1 MGMKAASLKILTAMA
16 LAAAVFSCSPAQ
28 KALRRSARLEE
39 SGLSYEATV
48 SAIQALESKKTS
60 VNAAAEVKRLGNREV
75 AIQVAEF
82 RKLNSAGETVGALDA
97 YVRAKDLEDRA
108 NRAGVL
114 LTGTAE
120 AASEFVSARAEH
132 VAKLRREGAA
142 SLVAQ
147 DFAGAERLLTQ
158 ALKYDPESEVLRG
171 EWREAVAT
179 PMYQEGIRRLQ
190 NRMWRGAHDEFSAM
204 ETKIGIPYR
213 DSRTLMD
220 SAVAAGRVTVGLR
233 DVIAPT
239 RQEMSLAVG
248 LRGEL
253 FSQVRALND
262 PFIEWVD
269 WSEQARFA
277 ATVQPDYIIE
287 LEMTDWTEVP
297 GTVTRYERQGYRRE
311 LYDVKQ
317 PDGSTKK
324 EERFIKVLYYDVDY
338 RVYVRGALNA
348 KLMQGSRILSQ
359 REVSEQMERIIAS
372 SEYSG
377 DAGNLYPGQWS
388 SIQEDKPGDRVNR
401 GSKSS
406 LDGRFRTRFD
416 PSVVPMMRDQVRSA
430 LAAKAARELRAA
442 IADPSFMP

>member
-120 AASEFVSARAEH
+120 AASEFASARAGH
-132 VAKLRREGAA
+132 VAKLRREGASA
-142 SLVAQ
+142 LAAQ
-147 DFAGAERLLTQ
+147 DYDGAERLLTQ
-158 ALKYDPESEVLRG
+158 ALKYDPENEVLRG
-171 EWREAVAT
+171 EWREAVAI

-190 NRMWRGAHDEFSAM
+190 NRMWRGAHDQFGAM
-204 ETKIGIPYR
+204 EAKIGTTYR
-213 DSRTLMD
+213 DSRALMD

-239 RQEMSLAVG
+239 RQEMNLAVG

-277 ATVQPDYIIE
+277 ATTQPDYIIE

-297 GTVTRYERQGYRRE
+297 GTMTRYERQGYRRE
-311 LYDVKQ
+311 TYDVKQ
-317 PDGSTKK
+317 PDGTTKK
-324 EERFIKVLYYDVDY
+324 EERFIKVIYYDVDY
-338 RVYVRGALNA
+338 RVFVRGALNA

-416 PSVVPMMRDQVRSA
+416 PSVIPTMRDQVRSA
-430 LAAKAARELRAA
+430 LAAKAARELRGA

>member
-1 MGMKAASLKILTAMA
+1 MGMNAASLKLLTALA
-16 LAAAVFSCSPAQ
+16 LAAAVFSCSHAK
-28 KALRRSARLEE
+28 KALRRSAKLEE
-39 SGLSYEATV
+39 SGLSYEATI
-48 SAIQALESKKTS
+48 SALEALEAKRTN

-75 AIQVAEF
+75 VLQVAEF

-120 AASEFVSARAEH
+120 AASEFASARAGH
-132 VAKLRREGAA
+132 VAKLRREGASA
-142 SLVAQ
+142 LATQ
-147 DFAGAERLLTQ
+147 DYDGAERLLTQ
-158 ALKYDPESEVLRG
+158 ALKYDPDNEVLRG
-171 EWREAVAT
+171 EWREAVAI

-190 NRMWRGAHDEFSAM
+190 NRMWRGAHDQLGAM
-204 ETKIGIPYR
+204 EAKIGTNYR
-213 DSRTLMD
+213 DSRALMD

-239 RQEMSLAVG
+239 RQEMNIAVG

-269 WSEQARFA
+269 WSEQTRFA
-277 ATVQPDYIIE
+277 ATTQPDYIIE

-297 GTVTRYERQGYRRE
+297 GTMTRYERQGYRRE
-311 LYDVKQ
+311 TYDVKQ

-338 RVYVRGALNA
+338 RVFVRGALNA
-348 KLMQGSRILSQ
+348 KLIQGSRILSQ

-377 DAGNLYPGQWS
+377 DASNLYPGQWS

-416 PSVVPMMRDQVRSA
+416 PTVVPTMRDQVRLA
-430 LAAKAARELRAA
+430 LAAKAARELRGT

>member
-1 MGMKAASLKILTAMA
+1 MNAASLKLLTALA

-39 SGLSYEATV
+39 SGLSYEATL
-48 SAIQALESKKTS
+48 SAIQALESKRSS
-60 VNAAAEVKRLGNREV
+60 VNAAAEVKRLGSREV
-75 AIQVAEF
+75 ARQVAEF

-97 YVRAKDLEDRA
+97 YVRARDLEDRA

-120 AASEFVSARAEH
+120 AASEYASARAGH
-132 VAKLRREGAA
+132 VAKLRRDGAS
-142 SLVAQ
+142 SLLAQ
-147 DFAGAERLLTQ
+147 DYAGAERLLAQ
-158 ALKYDPESEVLRG
+158 ALKYDPDNEVLRG

-190 NRMWRGAHDEFSAM
+190 NRMWRGAHDQFSAM
-204 ETKIGIPYR
+204 EGKIGIPYR
-213 DSRTLMD
+213 DSRSLMD

-233 DVIAPT
+233 DVLAPT
-239 RQEMSLAVG
+239 RQEMNLAVG

-277 ATVQPDYIIE
+277 ATTQPDYVME

-297 GTVTRYERQGYRRE
+297 GTMTRFERQGYRRE
-311 LYDVKQ
+311 TYDVKQ
-317 PDGSTKK
+317 ADGSTKK
-324 EERFIKVLYYDVDY
+324 EERFIKVIYYDIDY
-338 RVYVRGALNA
+338 RVFVRGALNA
-348 KLMQGSRILSQ
+348 KLMQGNRILSQ

-377 DAGNLYPGQWS
+377 DASNLFPGQWS

-416 PSVVPMMRDQVRSA
+416 PSVVPMMRDQVRLA
-430 LAAKAARELRAA
+430 LAAKAARELRGA

>member
-1 MGMKAASLKILTAMA
+1 MNAASLKLLTALA

-48 SAIQALESKKTS
+48 SAIQALESKRSS

-75 AIQVAEF
+75 ALQVAEF
-82 RKLNSAGETVGALDA
+82 RKLNSAGEIVGALDA

-120 AASEFVSARAEH
+120 AASEFASARAGH
-132 VAKLRREGAA
+132 VAKLRREGASA
-142 SLVAQ
+142 LAAQ
-147 DFAGAERLLTQ
+147 DYDGAERLLTQ
-158 ALKYDPESEVLRG
+158 ALKYDPDNEVLRG
-171 EWREAVAT
+171 EWREAIAI

-190 NRMWRGAHDEFSAM
+190 NRMWRGAHDQFGAM
-204 ETKIGIPYR
+204 EAKIGTTYR

-239 RQEMSLAVG
+239 RQEMNLAVG

-277 ATVQPDYIIE
+277 ATTQPDYILE

-297 GTVTRYERQGYRRE
+297 GSMTRYERQGYRRE
-311 LYDVKQ
+311 TYDVKQ
-317 PDGSTKK
+317 PDGTTKK
-324 EERFIKVLYYDVDY
+324 EERFIKVIYYDVDY
-338 RVYVRGALNA
+338 RVFVRGALNA
-348 KLMQGSRILSQ
+348 KLMQGNRILSQ

-377 DAGNLYPGQWS
+377 DASNLYPGQWS

-416 PSVVPMMRDQVRSA
+416 PTVVPTMRDQVRLA
-430 LAAKAARELRAA
+430 LAAKAARELRGT

>member
-1 MGMKAASLKILTAMA
+1 MNAASLKLLTALA

-39 SGLSYEATV
+39 SGLSYEATL
-48 SAIQALESKKTS
+48 SAIQALESKRSS

-75 AIQVAEF
+75 ALQVVEF

-97 YVRAKDLEDRA
+97 YVRARDLEDRA

-120 AASEFVSARAEH
+120 AASEYASARAGH
-132 VAKLRREGAA
+132 VAKLRRDGAS
-142 SLVAQ
+142 SLLAQ
-147 DFAGAERLLTQ
+147 DYAGAERLLAQ
-158 ALKYDPESEVLRG
+158 ALKYDPDNEVLRG

-190 NRMWRGAHDEFSAM
+190 NRMWRGAHDQFSAM
-204 ETKIGIPYR
+204 EGKIGIPYR
-213 DSRTLMD
+213 DSRSLMD

-233 DVIAPT
+233 DVLAPT
-239 RQEMSLAVG
+239 RQEMNLAVG

-277 ATVQPDYIIE
+277 ATTQPDYIME

-297 GTVTRYERQGYRRE
+297 GTMTRFERQGYRRE
-311 LYDVKQ
+311 TYDVKQ
-317 PDGSTKK
+317 ADGSTKK
-324 EERFIKVLYYDVDY
+324 EERFIKVIYYDIDY
-338 RVYVRGALNA
+338 RVFVRGALNA
-348 KLMQGSRILSQ
+348 KLMQGNRILSQ

-377 DAGNLYPGQWS
+377 DASNLFPGQWS

-430 LAAKAARELRAA
+430 LAAKAARELRGA

>member
-1 MGMKAASLKILTAMA
+1 MNAVSLKLLTALA

-48 SAIQALESKKTS
+48 SAIQALESKRSS

-75 AIQVAEF
+75 ALQVAEF

-120 AASEFVSARAEH
+120 AASEFASARAGH
-132 VAKLRREGAA
+132 VAKLRREGATA
-142 SLVAQ
+142 LSAQ
-147 DFAGAERLLTQ
+147 DYDGAERLLTQ
-158 ALKYDPESEVLRG
+158 ALKYDPDNEVLRG
-171 EWREAVAT
+171 EWREAVAI

-190 NRMWRGAHDEFSAM
+190 NRMWRGAHDQFGAM
-204 ETKIGIPYR
+204 EAKIGTTYR
-213 DSRTLMD
+213 DSRALMD
-220 SAVAAGRVTVGLR
+220 SAVEAGRVTVGLR

-239 RQEMSLAVG
+239 RQEMNLAVG

-277 ATVQPDYIIE
+277 ATTQPDYIME

-297 GTVTRYERQGYRRE
+297 GTMTRYQRQGYRRE
-311 LYDVKQ
+311 TYDVKQ
-317 PDGSTKK
+317 PDGTTKK
-324 EERFIKVLYYDVDY
+324 EERFIKVLYYDIDY
-338 RVYVRGALNA
+338 RVFVRGALNA

-377 DAGNLYPGQWS
+377 DASNLYPGQWS

-416 PSVVPMMRDQVRSA
+416 PSVVPMMRDQVRLA
-430 LAAKAARELRAA
+430 LAAKAARELRGA

>member
-1 MGMKAASLKILTAMA
+1 MNAASLKLLTALA

-48 SAIQALESKKTS
+48 SAIQALESKRSS

-75 AIQVAEF
+75 ALQVAEF
-82 RKLNSAGETVGALDA
+82 RKLNSAGEIVGALDA

-120 AASEFVSARAEH
+120 AASEFASARAGH
-132 VAKLRREGAA
+132 VAKLRREGASA
-142 SLVAQ
+142 LAAQ
-147 DFAGAERLLTQ
+147 DYDGAERLLTQ
-158 ALKYDPESEVLRG
+158 ALKYDPDNEVLRG
-171 EWREAVAT
+171 EWREAVAI

-190 NRMWRGAHDEFSAM
+190 NRMWRGAHDQFGAM
-204 ETKIGIPYR
+204 EAKIGTTYR

-239 RQEMSLAVG
+239 RQEMNLAVG

-277 ATVQPDYIIE
+277 ATTQPDYILE

-297 GTVTRYERQGYRRE
+297 GTMTRYERQGYRRE
-311 LYDVKQ
+311 TYDVKQ

-338 RVYVRGALNA
+338 RVFVRGALNA
-348 KLMQGSRILSQ
+348 KLIQGSRILSQ

-377 DAGNLYPGQWS
+377 DASNLYPGQWS

-416 PSVVPMMRDQVRSA
+416 PTVVPTMRDQVRLA
-430 LAAKAARELRAA
+430 LAAKAARELRGT

>member
-1 MGMKAASLKILTAMA
+1 
-16 LAAAVFSCSPAQ
+16 
-28 KALRRSARLEE
+28 
-39 SGLSYEATV
+39 
-48 SAIQALESKKTS
+48 
-60 VNAAAEVKRLGNREV
+60 
-75 AIQVAEF
+75 
-82 RKLNSAGETVGALDA
+82 
-97 YVRAKDLEDRA
+97 
-108 NRAGVL
+108 
-114 LTGTAE
+114 
-120 AASEFVSARAEH
+120 
-132 VAKLRREGAA
+132 
-142 SLVAQ
+142 
-147 DFAGAERLLTQ
+147 
-158 ALKYDPESEVLRG
+158 
-171 EWREAVAT
+171 
-179 PMYQEGIRRLQ
+179 MYQEGIRRLQ
-190 NRMWRGAHDEFSAM
+190 NRMWRGAHDQFSAM
-204 ETKIGIPYR
+204 EAKIGIPYR
-213 DSRTLMD
+213 DSRALMD
-220 SAVAAGRVTVGLR
+220 SAVDAGRVTVGLR

-239 RQEMSLAVG
+239 RQEMNLAIG

-277 ATVQPDYIIE
+277 ATVQPDYVIE

-297 GTVTRYERQGYRRE
+297 GTMTRYERQGYRRE

-338 RVYVRGALNA
+338 RVFVRGALNA
-348 KLMQGSRILSQ
+348 KLMQGNRILSQ

-377 DAGNLYPGQWS
+377 DASNLYPGQWS

-416 PSVVPMMRDQVRSA
+416 PSVVPTMRDQVRLA
-430 LAAKAARELRAA
+430 LAAKAARELRGA

>member
-1 MGMKAASLKILTAMA
+1 MKAASLKLLTAIA

-28 KALRRSARLEE
+28 KALRRSAKLEE

-48 SAIQALESKKTS
+48 SAIQALESKRTS

-120 AASEFVSARAEH
+120 AASEYASARAGH
-132 VAKLRREGAA
+132 VAKLRREGASA
-142 SLVAQ
+142 LAAQ
-147 DFAGAERLLTQ
+147 DYDGAERLLTQ
-158 ALKYDPESEVLRG
+158 ALKYDPDNEVLRG

-190 NRMWRGAHDEFSAM
+190 NRMWRGAHDQFSAM
-204 ETKIGIPYR
+204 EGKIGIPYR
-213 DSRTLMD
+213 DSRSLMD
-220 SAVAAGRVTVGLR
+220 SAVEAGRVTVGLR
-233 DVIAPT
+233 DVLAPT
-239 RQEMSLAVG
+239 RQEMNLAIG
-248 LRGEL
+248 LRSEL
-253 FSQVRALND
+253 FSQLRALND

-297 GTVTRYERQGYRRE
+297 GTMTRYERQGYRRE

-338 RVYVRGALNA
+338 RVFVRGALNA

-416 PSVVPMMRDQVRSA
+416 PSVVPTMRDQVRLA
-430 LAAKAARELRAA
+430 LAAKAARELRGA

>member
-1 MGMKAASLKILTAMA
+1 MGMKAASLKLLTAIA

-28 KALRRSARLEE
+28 KALRRSAKLEE

-48 SAIQALESKKTS
+48 SAIQALESKRTS

-120 AASEFVSARAEH
+120 AASEYASARAGH
-132 VAKLRREGAA
+132 VAKLRREGASA
-142 SLVAQ
+142 LAAQ
-147 DFAGAERLLTQ
+147 DYDGAERLLTQ
-158 ALKYDPESEVLRG
+158 ALKYDPDNEVIRG

-190 NRMWRGAHDEFSAM
+190 NRMWRGAHDQFSAM
-204 ETKIGIPYR
+204 EGKIGIPYR
-213 DSRTLMD
+213 DSRSLMD
-220 SAVAAGRVTVGLR
+220 SAVEAGRVTVGLR
-233 DVIAPT
+233 DVLAPT
-239 RQEMSLAVG
+239 RQEMNLAIG
-248 LRGEL
+248 LRSEL
-253 FSQVRALND
+253 FSQLRALND

-297 GTVTRYERQGYRRE
+297 GTMTRYERQGYRRE

-338 RVYVRGALNA
+338 RVFVRGALNA

-416 PSVVPMMRDQVRSA
+416 PSVVPTMRDQVRLA
-430 LAAKAARELRAA
+430 LAAKAARELRGA

>member
-1 MGMKAASLKILTAMA
+1 MGMNAASLKLLTALA

-39 SGLSYEATV
+39 SGLSYEATL
-48 SAIQALESKKTS
+48 SAIQALESKRSS

-75 AIQVAEF
+75 ALQVVEF

-97 YVRAKDLEDRA
+97 YVRARDLEDRA

-120 AASEFVSARAEH
+120 AASEYASARAGH
-132 VAKLRREGAA
+132 VAKLRRDGAS
-142 SLVAQ
+142 SLLAQ
-147 DFAGAERLLTQ
+147 DYAGAERLLAQ
-158 ALKYDPESEVLRG
+158 ALKYDPDNEVLRG

-190 NRMWRGAHDEFSAM
+190 NRMWRGAHDQFSAM
-204 ETKIGIPYR
+204 EGKIGIPYR
-213 DSRTLMD
+213 DSRSLMD

-233 DVIAPT
+233 DVLAPT
-239 RQEMSLAVG
+239 RQEMNLAVG

-277 ATVQPDYIIE
+277 ATTQPDYIME

-297 GTVTRYERQGYRRE
+297 GTMTRFERQGYRRE
-311 LYDVKQ
+311 TYDVKQ
-317 PDGSTKK
+317 ADGSTKK
-324 EERFIKVLYYDVDY
+324 EERFIKVIYYDIDY
-338 RVYVRGALNA
+338 RVFVRGALNA
-348 KLMQGSRILSQ
+348 KLMQGNRILSQ

-377 DAGNLYPGQWS
+377 DASNLFPGQWS

-430 LAAKAARELRAA
+430 LAAKAARELRGA

>member
-1 MGMKAASLKILTAMA
+1 MKAASLKLLTAMA

-28 KALRRSARLEE
+28 KALRRSAKLEE

-48 SAIQALESKKTS
+48 SAIQALESKRSS

-97 YVRAKDLEDRA
+97 YVLAKDLEDRA

-120 AASEFVSARAEH
+120 AASEYASARAGH
-132 VAKLRREGAA
+132 VAKLRREGASA
-142 SLVAQ
+142 LAAQ
-147 DFAGAERLLTQ
+147 DYDGAERLLTQ
-158 ALKYDPESEVLRG
+158 ALKYDPDNEVLRG

-190 NRMWRGAHDEFSAM
+190 NRMWRGAHDQFSAM
-204 ETKIGIPYR
+204 ESKIGIPYR
-213 DSRTLMD
+213 DSRSLMD
-220 SAVAAGRVTVGLR
+220 SAVDAGRVTVGLR

-239 RQEMSLAVG
+239 RQEMNLAIG

-297 GTVTRYERQGYRRE
+297 GTMTRYERQGYRRE

-338 RVYVRGALNA
+338 RVFVRGALNA

-416 PSVVPMMRDQVRSA
+416 PSVVPTMRDQVRSA
-430 LAAKAARELRAA
+430 LAAKAARELRGA